1 MRKSPLTLLWPGLA
15 LAATAGLAQAGNNLD
30 LSLGLVNIRPDIESP
45 VVGVEA
51 TNETKPILNLTY
63 YLNDSLALNTAAG
76 ITRHTFSAGGVT
88 LGKASMAPFHLML
101 QYHFLPGSAFRPY
114 VGAGLHHTIFFDK
127 KGPTFDTLRGFP
139 ADTGAVLE
147 AGFDY
152 AINKD
157 YFINFD
163 VKKFYL
169 KTDVL
174 PGGGGAKIET
184 LTLDPLL
191 VGLAVGRHF

>member
-1 MRKSPLTLLWPGLA
+1 MNKVPVIPKLLGVF
-15 LAATAGLAQAGNNLD
+15 LAATSTWTYAGNALD
-30 LSLGLVNIRPDIESP
+30 VSLGLVSIRPDIESP
-45 VVGVEA
+45 VVGVSA

-63 YLNDSLALNTAAG
+63 YLNENLALNTAAG
-76 ITRHTFSAGGVT
+76 ITRHTFSAGGAV
-88 LGKASMAPFHLML
+88 LGKASMAPFHLMF
-101 QYHFLPGSAFRPY
+101 QYHFMPKSDFNPY
-114 VGAGLHHTIFFDK
+114 VGAGIHHTVFFDK
-127 KGPTFDTLRGFP
+127 SGTTFDTLRGFP
-139 ADTGAVLE
+139 ADTGGVLQV
-147 AGFDY
+147 GFDY

-157 YFINFD
+157 YFFNFD

-191 VGLAVGRHF
+191 VGIAVGRHF

>member
-1 MRKSPLTLLWPGLA
+1 MKPTRLIPSLLCA
-15 LAATAGLAQAGNNLD
+15 MLAATTTQAANLD
-30 LSLGLVNIRPDIESP
+30 VSFGLVNVIPEIESP

-51 TNETKPILNLTY
+51 STETKPIINLTY
-63 YLNDSLALNTAAG
+63 YLNDNLALNTAAG
-76 ITRHTFSAGGVT
+76 ITRHTFSAGGAT

-101 QYHFLPGSAFRPY
+101 QYHFMPKTAFSPY
-114 VGAGLHHTIFFDK
+114 VGAGIHHTIFFDK
-127 KGPTFDTLRGFP
+127 GGAVFDTLRDFP
-139 ADTGAVLE
+139 ADTGGVLQV
-147 AGFDY
+147 GFDY
-152 AINKD
+152 SLNKD

-174 PGGGGAKIET
+174 PGAGGPKIET

-191 VGLAVGRHF
+191 VGLAVGRRF

>member
-1 MRKSPLTLLWPGLA
+1 MKTSAVLSTLLGA
-15 LAATAGLAQAGNNLD
+15 CLAATAHWGHAGNQLD
-30 LSLGLVNIRPDIESP
+30 LSLGLTQIRPDIESP
-45 VVGVEA
+45 VVGVSA
-51 TNETKPILNLTY
+51 TKELKPILNLTY
-63 YLNDSLALNTAAG
+63 YLGDNLALNTAAG
-76 ITRHTFSAGGVT
+76 ITRHTFSAGGAV

-101 QYHFLPGSAFRPY
+101 QYHFMPKSDFRPY
-114 VGAGLHHTIFFDK
+114 VGAGIHHTVFFDK
-127 KGPTFDTLRGFP
+127 SGPTFDTLRGFP

-147 AGFDY
+147 VGFDY

-163 VKKFYL
+163 IKKFYL

-191 VGLAVGRHF
+191 VGVAVGRHF